1 MNRAVESD
9 RFGSRSTASHALGGG
24 GGGNVD
30 DILKRLGA
38 VEVSLNDIRT
48 LVSALSAV
56 VPHLA
61 TKAEYN
67 ALSGDFS
74 ALRGELKSDMSHL
87 ATKAEMNALRG
98 DVNAI
103 TAVVPHLA
111 TKAEV
116 TALKGE
122 FKADMHAM
130 ESSLIKWIV
139 GTAIASVAVA
149 SGMASVIAKFVH

>member
-1 MNRAVESD
+1 MNRVVESD
-9 RFGSRSTASHALGGG
+9 RYGSRSIASRAAGGS

-38 VEVSLNDIRT
+38 VEVSVNDIRA
-48 LVSALSAV
+48 LVSAL
-56 VPHLA
+56 
-61 TKAEYN
+61 
-67 ALSGDFS
+67 
-74 ALRGELKSDMSHL
+74 
-87 ATKAEMNALRG
+87 
-98 DVNAI
+98 

-116 TALKGE
+116 SALSGNVDALRGE
-122 FKADMHAM
+122 LKADMPHLATKAEVNALRGELKADMPHLATKAEVNALRGELKADMHAM

-149 SGMASVIAKFVH
+149 SAIASVVAKFVG

>member
-1 MNRAVESD
+1 MNRVVESD
-9 RFGSRSTASHALGGG
+9 RYAGSRGVASRVPDSS

-38 VEVSLNDIRT
+38 LEVSVNDIRAQ
-48 LVSALSAV
+48 VSAL
-56 VPHLA
+56 
-61 TKAEYN
+61 
-67 ALSGDFS
+67 
-74 ALRGELKSDMSHL
+74 
-87 ATKAEMNALRG
+87 
-98 DVNAI
+98 

-116 TALKGE
+116 NALRGE
-122 FKADMHAM
+122 LRADMHSM

-149 SGMASVIAKFVH
+149 SAIASVVAKFVS